1 MGGGSEDQFLEGSVL
16 GASFWGWW
24 NRAWTGEPDGRRG
37 EDSQRAQPAKPESA
51 SPVASEELVLITTV
65 VPRPRPPSR
74 PVKSKPI
81 DIPTRKPVSTVPIF
95 ESVPEDK
102 RYWYQ

>member
-1 MGGGSEDQFLEGSVL
+1 MGGGEEDQFLEGSVL
-16 GASFWGWW
+16 GASFWRWW
-24 NRAWTGEPDGRRG
+24 NRAWTGEPEGHLQG
-37 EDSQRAQPAKPESA
+37 SSAKDSAS

-65 VPRPRPPSR
+65 VPRPRPA
-74 PVKSKPI
+74 KSKPI
-81 DIPTRKPVSTVPIF
+81 DIPTRKPVSVPIF